1 METIGDR
8 ISKARRHLD
17 LSQKELCQIAGITEG
32 SLSRYENNIR
42 EPKCDAIKKLSKAL
56 DVSTDYLMGLTDEMN
71 KNSSVIN
78 YNLPKDLD
86 KFIIDV
92 KRHLLENEFFVNGKK
107 VSDIFIYDV
116 LRSIKAGALLSID
129 ERE

>member
-17 LSQKELCQIAGITEG
+17 LSQKELCQIASITEG

-42 EPKCDAIKKLSKAL
+42 EPKCDAIKKLAKAL
-56 DVSTDYLMGLTDEMN
+56 DVSIDYLMGLTDEIN
-71 KNSSVIN
+71 KNSYIIN

-86 KFIIDV
+86 KFIIDI
-92 KRHLLENEFFVNGKK
+92 KKHLLENEFFINGKK
-107 VSDIFIYDV
+107 VSTTFIYDI

-129 ERE
+129 EIE